1 MQYFVTGATGFI
13 GRFLVAELLTHAN
26 AHADTRV
33 FALVRPESDAKLD
46 ALRTRL
52 GVTPQQ
58 LVAVHGNI
66 EQPSL
71 GLDAT
76 TLTTLTGNIDHFFHL
91 AALYDLKAEAPAQE
105 KANISGTRNALDA
118 AAALKTRCFHHV
130 SSIAA
135 AGLYPGRFT
144 ETMFDEAIGLDD
156 PYFFTKHASE
166 RLVRAE
172 QRFPWR
178 IYRPSLVVGDSRSGE
193 MDKIDGPYYLFG
205 ILRDAAK
212 WLPDWLPLPGIE
224 GGQFNIV
231 PVNYVVQALDRIAHT
246 PTLDG
251 QCFHLTADRDYT
263 LAELLNLLGKKAGT
277 PTIRFRFN
285 QNHLSAQRRQQIARF
300 FHIQPVQQL
309 IHAALDHLALPPS
322 TLGFL
327 TYPTTF
333 DRRQTTAALAG
344 TGIAPPAFDD
354 YLDVLWRYWS
364 RHLDP

>member
-13 GRFLVAELLTHAN
+13 GRFLVAELLTHAD
-26 AHADTRV
+26 AQV
-33 FALVRPESDAKLD
+33 FALVRPDSQAKLD
-46 ALRTRL
+46 ALRERL

-58 LVAVHGNI
+58 LVAVHGNL
-66 EQPSL
+66 EQSHL
-71 GLDAT
+71 GLNAD
-76 TLTTLTGNIDHFFHL
+76 TLTALAGNIDHFFHL
-91 AALYDLKAEAPAQE
+91 AALYDLKAGARAQE
-105 KANISGTRNALDA
+105 KANIGGTRNALDA
-118 AAALKTRCFHHV
+118 AAALRARCFHHV

-166 RLVRAE
+166 RLVRE
-172 QRFPWR
+172 ETRIPWR

-193 MDKIDGPYYLFG
+193 IDKIDGPYYLFG
-205 ILRDAAK
+205 ILRDAGH
-212 WLPDWLPLPGIE
+212 WLPDWLPLASME

-246 PTLDG
+246 PALDG

-277 PTIRFRFN
+277 PAIRFRFN
-285 QNHLSAQRRQQIARF
+285 QNRLSAQRRQQIARLF
-300 FHIQPVQQL
+300 QIRPVQQL
-309 IHAALDHLALPPS
+309 IHTVLDRLALPPS

-333 DRRQTTAALAG
+333 DRRQTAAALAG

-354 YLDVLWRYWS
+354 YLDVVWRYWS